1 MKKKQLIITAASIAA
16 AILVVILVVFLVP
29 SEFEQVKNECVQIAG
44 RVVGNGNSFMIDT
57 YPDEYKNVNS
67 AVWDLLGPKTQEN
80 ALKAIQYANEAFG
93 FERLSLSDMLETTA
107 QMGRK
112 SVENDSYKVSWTY
125 HPDDGLEVTYTCLS
139 KSSREVA
146 YGWTYPLDDGLEEP

>member
-1 MKKKQLIITAASIAA
+1 MKKKRLIIMAASIAA
-16 AILVVILVVFLVP
+16 AIVVVILVVLFVP
-29 SEFEQVKNECVQIAG
+29 SKFEQVKNECVQIAG
-44 RVVGNGNSFMIDT
+44 RVVGSGNSFMIDT
-57 YPDEYKNVNS
+57 YPDEYKNVDS

-93 FERLSLSDMLETTA
+93 FDDSVYSDMLETTA

-112 SVENDSYKVSWTY
+112 SVENDSYQVSWSF

-139 KSSREVA
+139 YSSGEV
-146 YGWTYPLDDGLEEP
+146 YVST